1 MQQSWRQ
8 IVLRSPVGLT
18 VAAVAAC
25 SVTLS
30 VGALFA
36 LTAAFHLGF
45 DGDFPMYVGIA
56 VAIPLMV
63 SVPVSWFIV
72 RLLREVEAAR
82 EQAQRQA
89 WQDDLTGLYNR
100 RRFAELAQRELELAR
115 RNGRTP
121 MAVVMDLDDFK
132 LINDRHGHAFGDRLL
147 AAAAQA
153 IGQALRGTDLAARWG
168 GEEFA
173 LLLPHSGTSE
183 GIEVVDRVLLAL
195 RALRIEAADGRSVGC
210 TASIGV
216 AAPLAHSECFERLIE
231 RADRAMYR
239 AKLDGKNRV
248 VRADARDS
256 APAPLAS
263 EALSTA

>member
-25 SVTLS
+25 SVALS
-30 VGALFA
+30 VASLFA
-36 LTAAFHLGF
+36 LTTAFDLGF
-45 DGDFPMYVGIA
+45 GGDFPLYVGIA

-82 EQAQRQA
+82 QQAQRQA
-89 WQDDLTGLYNR
+89 WQDELTGLYNR
-100 RRFAELAQRELELAR
+100 RRFTELAQRELELAR
-115 RNGRTP
+115 RSGRWP
-121 MAVVMDLDDFK
+121 VAVVMDLDDFK
-132 LINDRHGHAFGDRLL
+132 LINDRHGHAFGDQLL
-147 AAAAQA
+147 AATAQA

-173 LLLPHSGTSE
+173 LLLPASSTGE
-183 GIEVVDRVLLAL
+183 GIEVVERVLQSL
-195 RALRIEAADGRSVGC
+195 RALRVQAADGRRIGC

-216 AAPLAHSECFERLIE
+216 AVPLAHAEGFERLIE

-248 VRADARDS
+248 VRAGLPDS
-256 APAPLAS
+256 APAARLS
-263 EALSTA
+263 DTLTEA